1 MIRGVSC
8 SRPWIQSKIFHSF
21 MLFFFTFFIVGCWF
35 IFVLLFLKLVCSGS
49 VKKTL
54 YEVGLIYNLQPKLK
68 TFLRLLCPL
77 IDWGNYMT
85 IEEMLPVEL
94 PGTYPINP
102 FAGLQNTWPNQ
113 YKLSML
119 LPITLACL
127 HKHWLQVYRLQWVP
141 PKLTW
146 LRTMDCS
153 NIRFIKTNGLVLIN
167 EKIINSKEKGMP

>member
-1 MIRGVSC
+1 MKTQISTDSFLGLVGPWYQGMIRGVSC

-21 MLFFFTFFIVGCWF
+21 MLFFFYIFYCW
-35 IFVLLFLKLVCSGS
+35 VLVYFCSSFLKLVCSGS

-68 TFLRLLCPL
+68 TFWRLLCPL

-119 LPITLACL
+119 LP
-127 HKHWLQVYRLQWVP
+127 
-141 PKLTW
+141 
-146 LRTMDCS
+146 
-153 NIRFIKTNGLVLIN
+153 
-167 EKIINSKEKGMP
+167 

>member
-1 MIRGVSC
+1 MCSKWLFLKYYENPDINRFFLRLGWTMVSRNDKRC
-8 SRPWIQSKIFHSF
+8 ELFKTMNSKQNFPF
-21 MLFFFTFFIVGCWF
+21 LYAFFFYIFYCW
-35 IFVLLFLKLVCSGS
+35 VLVYFCSSFLKLVCSGS

-68 TFLRLLCPL
+68 TFWRLLCPL

-85 IEEMLPVEL
+85 IEEMLSVEL

-119 LPITLACL
+119 LP
-127 HKHWLQVYRLQWVP
+127 
-141 PKLTW
+141 
-146 LRTMDCS
+146 
-153 NIRFIKTNGLVLIN
+153 
-167 EKIINSKEKGMP
+167 